1 MAYMN
6 QEKKAE
12 INKRLAPILKKYG
25 IKGTLSVR
33 NHSTIV
39 LTVKA
44 GKIDFIENYLQTD
57 AMQPHGRHL
66 SEYQIGTILKQK
78 HLDVNPYWY
87 HEHFTGKAKAF
98 LTDAMKALKGAG
110 WYDRSDAQVDYF
122 DTAYY
127 VSINIGKW
135 DKPYMLTA

>member
-44 GKIDFIENYLQTD
+44 GKIDFIENYLQ
-57 AMQPHGRHL
+57 P
-66 SEYQIGTILKQK
+66 ILC
-78 HLDVNPYWY
+78 V
-87 HEHFTGKAKAF
+87 
-98 LTDAMKALKGAG
+98 
-110 WYDRSDAQVDYF
+110 
-122 DTAYY
+122 
-127 VSINIGKW
+127 
-135 DKPYMLTA
+135 

>member
-44 GKIDFIENYLQTD
+44 GKIDFIENYLAD
-57 AMQPHGRHL
+57 GKCSDEAFVRKHGV
-66 SEYQIGTILKQK
+66 
-78 HLDVNPYWY
+78 LDVNPYWFSD
-87 HEHFTGKAKAF
+87 HFTGEAKEF
-98 LTDAMKALKGAG
+98 LTEAFAALKGADY
-110 WYDRSDAQVDYF
+110 YDESDAQIDYF
-122 DTAYY
+122 NTAYFF
-127 VSINIGKW
+127 G
-135 DKPYMLTA
+135 